1 MAYLA
6 VIQARKTCRIYGHVL
21 STSGLGPSPRDQAQH
36 DTLRY
41 HSPACHK
48 QRYTLERHIRAHVQP
63 SNALGTFYS
72 TSGRVSDSVDGL
84 GTLSDTGTI
93 RVNKPVGATVRAA
106 FLLAASTG
114 YSGYQIPNGDVQID
128 GTPVNWTTTIPSSI
142 SSYNSRAD
150 VTSIVQSKI
159 DAAPPGLIYFT
170 IAELHTTL
178 VDGEILHWWMARYCT
193 GGWRDT
199 ALVDGEI
206 LHWWMARYCTGGW
219 RDTGRGLQRPQ
230 SAAQ

>member
-48 QRYTLERHIRAHVQP
+48 QRYTLERHIRAHIQP

-128 GTPVNWTTTIPSSI
+128 GTPVNWTTTIP
-142 SSYNSRAD
+142 
-150 VTSIVQSKI
+150 K
-159 DAAPPGLIYFT
+159 
-170 IAELHTTL
+170 
-178 VDGEILHWWMARYCT
+178 
-193 GGWRDT
+193 
-199 ALVDGEI
+199 
-206 LHWWMARYCTGGW
+206 
-219 RDTGRGLQRPQ
+219 
-230 SAAQ
+230 